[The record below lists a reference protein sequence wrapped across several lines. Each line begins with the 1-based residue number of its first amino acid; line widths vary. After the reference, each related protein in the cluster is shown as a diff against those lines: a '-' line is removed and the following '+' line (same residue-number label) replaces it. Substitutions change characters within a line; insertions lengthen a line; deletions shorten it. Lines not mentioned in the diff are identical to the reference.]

1 MHKGFQRISARMLAS
16 GMSRVYRTYIGF
28 MSVVLCVV
36 LGESWTEF

>member
-16 GMSRVYRTYIGF
+16 GMSRVYRNCIVF

-36 LGESWTEF
+36 LGDFWTEF